1 MMVRPAW
8 RVIGWLAAFAIAIAL
23 PFLLANNYQL
33 GVAHQALIFIL
44 LATGYNLLLGFTGL
58 VSFGHTALFAIGAYA
73 SAIAVATYGAPFL
86 VGLIAAALVSG
97 VVGVAIAVPALRIK
111 GHYLTLLTLALGE
124 VIRLLI
130 RSMESV
136 THGSQGFS
144 GIPRPEIAGFS
155 FRAGVPLYYLLLGFA
170 VVGVLFVWRVQATRY
185 GRAFKAVRD
194 AEIGAEVCGVNTDYV
209 KILAFGVSAIF
220 AGVAGSLY
228 AHTMRFISPEF
239 FSLGLTITLLAM
251 VLLGGRGTVI
261 GPVVGAALLVALPE
275 WLRFVKD
282 YYLMVFGLAIWLC
295 ALALPDGV
303 VGLAGRAL
311 QSKSGLGD
319 VAARR

>member
-1 MMVRPAW
+1 MRGAGNRYVFWA
-8 RVIGWLAAFAIAIAL
+8 VALAAAL
-23 PFLLANNYQL
+23 AAPLALTNNYQL
-33 GVAHQALIFIL
+33 GVAHQALIFAL

-58 VSFGHTALFAIGAYA
+58 VSFGHIALFAIGAYA
-73 SAIAVATYGAPFL
+73 SAILVVTFGAPFL
-86 VGLIAAALVSG
+86 VGVGAAAIIAGLVG
-97 VVGVAIAVPALRIK
+97 VVIAMPALRIK

-130 RSMESV
+130 RSMESL

-144 GIPRPEIAGFS
+144 GIPRPEIFGMS
-155 FRAGVPLYYLLLGFA
+155 FRAGVPLYYLLLFA
-170 VVGVLFVWRVQATRY
+170 LVLGVAFVWRIEATRY

-194 AEIGAEVCGVNTDYV
+194 SEIGAEVCGVRTDHV
-209 KILAFGVSAIF
+209 KVLAFGVSAVF

-251 VLLGGRGTVI
+251 VLIGGRGTVI
-261 GPVVGAALLVALPE
+261 GPIVGAILLISLPE

-282 YYLMVFGLAIWLC
+282 YYLILFGLAIWLC
-295 ALALPDGV
+295 AIALPDG
-303 VGLAGRAL
+303 LAGA
-311 QSKSGLGD
+311 
-319 VAARR
+319 AARLLQARNSVRGRASLRT